1 MEQENI
7 PQQEN
12 LISIIRQYVRE
23 MIATDEL
30 YTRISN
36 EIDDWQRIHSP
47 TWVMDASELRIAD
60 LKITMT
66 RRMKA
71 YIRYKMGS

>member
-36 EIDDWQRIHSP
+36 EIDDWQRIH